1 MKKRILCIA
10 LALVCFACGVVL
22 GAQWRS
28 PTDDRPAYIFND
40 YGTMGSAAF
49 GFNNDIPGE
58 QLPPEAQ
65 WVAAVHKNNDTME
78 VTVYIK
84 ENSGVPV
91 TKEFVEASVKNTEG
105 YTLKGVHTSPF
116 TYEEL
121 LEKMQII
128 KVIFQE
134 YGSSEVWGETPW
146 LICKIATD
154 EEHGMHIQAA
164 INDPIWGQAGYTDS
178 DKNSLVACV
187 NRVCRSSYVS
197 GKDCVVWVDYI
208 EPHRGFSLATY
219 AQYPYN
225 EEMM

>member
-1 MKKRILCIA
+1 MLA
-10 LALVCFACGVVL
+10 LASFACGIFAGL
-22 GAQWRS
+22 TIKGMGTETSEEFEDYQQLIAASIGSHDWLAG
-28 PTDDRPAYIFND
+28 TDVD
-40 YGTMGSAAF
+40 T
-49 GFNNDIPGE
+49 
-58 QLPPEAQ
+58 
-65 WVAAVHKNNDTME
+65 DTME

-84 ENSGVPV
+84 EDSGVPV

-105 YTLKGVHTSPF
+105 YTLKGVYTSPF
-116 TYEEL
+116 TFEEL

-128 KVIFQE
+128 KTIFRE
-134 YGSSEVWGETPW
+134 YGSDEVWGETPW

-187 NRVCRSSYVS
+187 NMICTGTR
-197 GKDCVVWVDYI
+197 GPHNGCVVWVDYI

>member
-40 YGTMGSAAF
+40 YGTMGSAAM

-65 WVAAVHKNNDTME
+65 WVAAVHTNNDAME

-84 ENSGVPV
+84 EDSGVPV

-105 YTLKGVHTSPF
+105 YTLKGVYTSPM
-116 TYEEL
+116 TMEEA
-121 LEKMQII
+121 LERMQFI
-128 KVIFQE
+128 KVVLQE
-134 YGSSEVWGETPW
+134 YGSDEVWGETPW
-146 LICKIATD
+146 LICEIATD
-154 EEHGMHIQAA
+154 EEHGVHIRAA

-187 NRVCRSSYVS
+187 NRIG
-197 GKDCVVWVDYI
+197 GKPSIGTRGRVVWVDYI

>member
-10 LALVCFACGVVL
+10 LALVCFACGIVL

-28 PTDDRPAYIFND
+28 PTDDQPAYIFND
-40 YGTMGSAAF
+40 YGTMGSAAM
-49 GFNNDIPGE
+49 GFNNDTPGE
-58 QLPPEAQ
+58 PLPPEAH
-65 WVAAVHKNNDTME
+65 WVAAVHQNNDTME
-78 VTVYIK
+78 VTVYVK

-91 TKEFVEASVKNTEG
+91 TKEFVEASVKNAEG
-105 YTLKGVHTSPF
+105 YTLKGVYTSPF

-128 KVIFQE
+128 KRIFQE
-134 YGSSEVWGETPW
+134 YGSNE
-146 LICKIATD
+146 IATD
-154 EEHGMHIQAA
+154 EEHGVHIRAA

-187 NRVCRSSYVS
+187 NTVCRSSHVS
-197 GKDCVVWVDYI
+197 DKDCVVWVDYI

-225 EEMM
+225 QEMM

>member
-10 LALVCFACGVVL
+10 LALVCFACGIFAGL
-22 GAQWRS
+22 TIKGMGTGTSEEFEDYQQLMAASIGSHDWLAG
-28 PTDDRPAYIFND
+28 TDVD
-40 YGTMGSAAF
+40 T
-49 GFNNDIPGE
+49 
-58 QLPPEAQ
+58 
-65 WVAAVHKNNDTME
+65 DTME

-84 ENSGVPV
+84 EDSGVPV

-105 YTLKGVHTSPF
+105 YTLKGVYTSPM
-116 TYEEL
+116 TMEEA
-121 LEKMQII
+121 LERMQFI
-128 KVIFQE
+128 KVVLQE
-134 YGSSEVWGETPW
+134 YGSDEVWGETPW
-146 LICKIATD
+146 LICQISTD
-154 EEHGMHIQAA
+154 EEHGVHIRAA

-187 NRVCRSSYVS
+187 NRIG
-197 GKDCVVWVDYI
+197 GKPSIGTRGRVVWVDYI